1 MIDAYLENKLL
12 KLEKQEELVINKGK
26 RLYKT
31 STIYPLDKLLIAVL
45 DRSLN
50 LISGFILLI
59 KNENFTAAS
68 HLIRCHLDNCLR
80 LSGAWLVDNPQHFA
94 EQVIKGIK
102 ISKIKDRYGKKLYDN
117 YLAQQ
122 MNKNYPGISDVYDEC
137 CGFIHLSNKHI
148 LMSSKLID
156 SNKLEFKINKRDSY
170 ISDET
175 KIKAIELM
183 EDITKMVLDFSEDYI
198 ETKIKVDKNST
209 K

>member
-1 MIDAYLENKLL
+1 MLNK
-12 KLEKQEELVINKGK
+12 
-26 RLYKT
+26 
-31 STIYPLDKLLIAVL
+31 
-45 DRSLN
+45 
-50 LISGFILLI
+50 
-59 KNENFTAAS
+59 
-68 HLIRCHLDNCLR
+68 
-80 LSGAWLVDNPQHFA
+80 
-94 EQVIKGIK
+94 VIKGIK